1 MKLNQLLLFLVAA
14 SFTNLA
20 LAGGGSYDALN
31 TPAAAAPT
39 AVSTNTIAP
48 QNIKLSDNFSG
59 FAFEVFA
66 GTQNTKSESDK
77 SIHQSGVLQSRF
89 NMLSTDDTD
98 GVYGFGLSY
107 NFPINDRFL
116 IGLGFDY
123 YLDDIEMGTSNLVD
137 VIASETGNWN
147 TYELEDVYSIYLKPQ
162 YAISEDKLTY
172 IKIAYVASDISM
184 TNQDIEFVSISD
196 EDMNGFS
203 VGIGYKQLFSK
214 SFYAFAEANYIKFE
228 DESLSGNFI
237 DMDNANAPYTIDHD
251 IDADA
256 FNFKVG
262 IGYQF

>member
-1 MKLNQLLLFLVAA
+1 MKLNQLFLFLVAA

-48 QNIKLSDNFSG
+48 QNIRLSDSFGG

-66 GTQNTKSESDK
+66 GTQNTKSDSDK
-77 SIHQSGVLQSRF
+77 STTVNGIVTHHLA
-89 NMLSTDDTD
+89 LSTDDTD

-123 YLDDIEMGTSNLVD
+123 YLDDIEMGTEKLTTDNGKID
-137 VIASETGNWN
+137 WN
-147 TYELEDVYSIYLKPQ
+147 TYELEDMYSIYLKPQ
-162 YAISEDKLTY
+162 YVISHNKLAY
-172 IKIAYVASDISM
+172 IKLAYVAADLSP
-184 TNQDIEFVSISD
+184 TNQDEEFVSISD

-203 VGIGYKQLFSK
+203 AGIGYKQLFGE
-214 SFYAFAEANYIKFE
+214 SFYAYAEANYIKFE
-228 DESLSGNFI
+228 DEHVTGHFI
-237 DMDNANAPYTIDHD
+237 DNIPSSYAIRKEV
-251 IDADA
+251 DADA
-256 FNFKVG
+256 FNIKVG

>member
-1 MKLNQLLLFLVAA
+1 MQLNKILLLLLTVSSA
-14 SFTNLA
+14 SLA
-20 LAGGGSYDALN
+20 LAGGEKYDDSN
-31 TPAAAAPT
+31 TPATSPPT
-39 AVSTNTIAP
+39 AFSSNTAVL
-48 QNIKLSDNFSG
+48 QNIRLSDNFKG

-77 SIHQSGVLQSRF
+77 NLQLSGVPEPRF

-116 IGLGFDY
+116 VGLGFDY
-123 YLDDIEMGTSNLVD
+123 HLDDVEMGNSNLLD
-137 VIASETGNWN
+137 VISTANGNWN
-147 TYELEDVYSIYLKPQ
+147 TYELEDMYSIYLKPQ

-172 IKIAYVASDISM
+172 IKIAYIASDIST
-184 TNQDIEFVSISD
+184 TNQDEEFVSISD

-203 VGIGYKQLFSK
+203 AGIGYKQLFGK
-214 SFYAFAEANYIKFE
+214 SFYAYAEANYIKFE

-237 DMDNANAPYTIDHD
+237 DFEKANAPYTIDHD

-256 FNFKVG
+256 LNFKIG

>member
-1 MKLNQLLLFLVAA
+1 MKLNKILLLLLTVSSA
-14 SFTNLA
+14 SLA
-20 LAGGGSYDALN
+20 LAGGGSYDDSS
-31 TPAAAAPT
+31 TSPTAAST
-39 AVSTNTIAP
+39 AVSTTTAAP
-48 QNIKLSDNFSG
+48 QNIRLSDNFKG

-77 SIHQSGVLQSRF
+77 NLQLSGVPEPRF

-116 IGLGFDY
+116 VGLGFDY
-123 YLDDIEMGTSNLVD
+123 HLDDVEMGNSNLLD
-137 VIASETGNWN
+137 VISTANGNWN
-147 TYELEDVYSIYLKPQ
+147 TYELEDMYSIYLKPQ

-172 IKIAYVASDISM
+172 IKIAYIASDIST
-184 TNQDIEFVSISD
+184 TNQDEEFVSISD

-203 VGIGYKQLFSK
+203 VGIGYKQLFGK
-214 SFYAFAEANYIKFE
+214 SFYAYAEANYIKFE

-237 DMDNANAPYTIDHD
+237 EFDNANAPYTIDHD